1 MAYTKIGALWMN
13 PQLQKELKATA
24 VAITPGMLIERTSTA
39 DQCQAHSSAGQNAV
53 RMFAI
58 EDANQGKEIS
68 DNYAVSARIQV
79 GIFNAG
85 DEVVALLADGE
96 NAAIG
101 SFLES
106 NGDGYLKVHA
116 ASSAGAVEYPE
127 AIVGQSLVALDFSG
141 SSGAD
146 PASQRLLIEIV

>member
-1 MAYTKIGALWMN
+1 MAYTTIGALWMN
-13 PQLQKELKATA
+13 PLLQKELTATA
-24 VAITPGMLIERTSTA
+24 VAITPGFLVERTSAGTV
-39 DQCQAHSSAGQNAV
+39 QAHSNAGQNAV

-68 DNYAVSARIQV
+68 DNYAVSAKIQV

>member
-1 MAYTKIGALWMN
+1 MAYTTVKALWMS
-13 PQLQKELKATA
+13 PQLQKELTATA
-24 VAITPGMLIERTSTA
+24 VAITPGFLVERTSA
-39 DQCQAHSSAGQNAV
+39 GKVQAHSNAGQNAV
-53 RMFAI
+53 RMFAL
-58 EDANQGKEIS
+58 EDVLQGKEIS
-68 DNYAVSARIQV
+68 DNYAVSAIVQV

>member
-1 MAYTKIGALWMN
+1 MAYKTITIIGD
-13 PQLQKELKATA
+13 PVRKELTATA
-24 VAITPGMLIERTSTA
+24 VAITPGFLVERTSTA
-39 DQCQAHSSAGQNAV
+39 GQCQAHANAGQNAV
-53 RMFAI
+53 RMFAL
-58 EDANQGKEIS
+58 EDDLQGKEIG
-68 DNYAVSARIQV
+68 DNYAVSVLIQV

-85 DEVVALLADGE
+85 DEVYALLADGE

-141 SSGAD
+141 SSGVD

>member
-1 MAYTKIGALWMN
+1 MAYTTIGALWMN
-13 PQLQKELKATA
+13 PQLQKELTATA
-24 VAITPGMLIERTSTA
+24 VAITPGFLVERTSAGTV
-39 DQCQAHSSAGQNAV
+39 QAHSNAGQNAV

-68 DNYAVSARIQV
+68 DNYAVSAKIQV

>member
-1 MAYTKIGALWMN
+1 MAYTTIKALWMN
-13 PQLQKELKATA
+13 PQLQKELTATA
-24 VAITPGMLIERTSTA
+24 VAITPGFLVERTSA
-39 DQCQAHSSAGQNAV
+39 GKVQAHSNAGQNAV

-68 DNYAVSARIQV
+68 DNYAVSAKIQV

-116 ASSAGAVEYPE
+116 ASSAGIVEYPE